1 MEESVAAQIGSA
13 CRAHL
18 TKEEQAIVLRA
29 INERSSEM
37 ADLMVPLGGTVV
49 TYEECARQMLALS
62 RKVLG
67 LE

>member
-1 MEESVAAQIGSA
+1 
-13 CRAHL
+13 
-18 TKEEQAIVLRA
+18 
-29 INERSSEM
+29 M